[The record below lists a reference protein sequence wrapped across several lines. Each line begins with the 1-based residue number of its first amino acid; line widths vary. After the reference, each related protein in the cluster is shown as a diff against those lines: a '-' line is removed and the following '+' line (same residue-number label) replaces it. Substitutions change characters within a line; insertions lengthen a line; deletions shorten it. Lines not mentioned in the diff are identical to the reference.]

1 MKTTIFILTIV
12 PPALENGKSGEM
24 NGAGWYIAGAFIALL
39 LIAYLVY
46 SLTKPEK
53 F

>member
-1 MKTTIFILTIV
+1 MKTSIFILATV
-12 PPALENGKSGEM
+12 PSALENSKSGEM

-46 SLTKPEK
+46 SLIKPEK